1 VGVFEDAFAAGYAAG
16 MRHASEGLRSDV
28 QPIARRGAERRAKA
42 KRVGKKDP
50 KMARALRKA
59 NAMGRKKNGSLKK
72 GWTQGKIMKKAHA
85 LKKRMR

>member
-1 VGVFEDAFAAGYAAG
+1 MGVFEDAFAAGYAAG

-28 QPIARRGAERRAKA
+28 LPIARRGAQKRAKA

-59 NAMGRKKNGSLKK
+59 NQIGRTKAGKLRK
-72 GWTQGKIMKKAHA
+72 GYTQARIMKKAHQ
-85 LKKRMR
+85 LRRKM

>member
-1 VGVFEDAFAAGYAAG
+1 MGVFEDAFAAGYAAG

-59 NAMGRKKNGSLKK
+59 NQLGRKKSGGFKK
-72 GWTQGKIMKKAHA
+72 GYSQARIMKKAHA
-85 LKKRMR
+85 LRRRM

>member
-50 KMARALRKA
+50 KMARALKKA
-59 NAMGRKKNGSLKK
+59 NQLGRKKSGGFKK
-72 GWTQGKIMKKAHA
+72 GYSQARIMKKAHQ
-85 LKKRMR
+85 LRRKM